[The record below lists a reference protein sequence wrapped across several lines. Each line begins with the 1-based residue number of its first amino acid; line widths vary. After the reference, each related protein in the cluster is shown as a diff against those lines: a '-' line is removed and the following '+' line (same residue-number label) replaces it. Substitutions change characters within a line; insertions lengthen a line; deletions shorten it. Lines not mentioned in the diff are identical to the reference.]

1 MIRLALCD
9 LRDHAAT
16 WIGAFMVAAACG
28 FIGGWGVSLAATAK
42 TYPNMQSSAV
52 TVIAFSM
59 IAAVPVAAQ
68 TANLAVTAQ
77 RRSYALWQLAN
88 ASPRQVRAVVLGQIA
103 TVALSGALCG
113 TLVEAASF
121 EPLFPW
127 VFSSPFYQPIDQVVL
142 EVGLPLMPAVWLA
155 VAAVFLVGG
164 LRGACNAAKTPPVA
178 VLREPE
184 EARRGMAW
192 TRTLLCAVLAFSTW
206 QVAASLSGSDLNS
219 LSASLFVPLL
229 ATATLAAAAPVALP
243 ALLGAWTA
251 LVSRGRWSVWFLAR
265 RAARFGLAASTSVEA
280 PVVVGFGVVAGV
292 FSLSN
297 LLGAFVVSRSV
308 VGYSTSLDWTSSVL
322 LLGGPVLIAVVGAA
336 ASMAMSSRARVRDVA
351 LLVACGASFRTVLA
365 SSVCEAL
372 IHAVTATLAGM
383 LCIIVSNAAV
393 AFALGLPP
401 LEGLSFA
408 EGAAVPLAGLVLVLV
423 AELAPTISVLRKGAV
438 PVLAARE

>member
-42 TYPNMQSSAV
+42 TYPNMQSFAV

-219 LSASLFVPLL
+219 LS
-229 ATATLAAAAPVALP
+229 VALP

-336 ASMAMSSRARVRDVA
+336 ASMAMSSRARVRNVA

-372 IHAVTATLAGM
+372 IHTVTATLAGM
-383 LCIIVSNAAV
+383 LCVIVSNAAV

>member
-9 LRDHAAT
+9 LRDHATT
-16 WIGAFMVAAACG
+16 WIGAFMVAAVCG
-28 FIGGWGVSLAATAK
+28 FIGGWGVSLATTAR
-42 TYPNMQSSAV
+42 TYPNLQSFAV
-52 TVIAFSM
+52 TVIAFSA

-68 TANLAVTAQ
+68 TASLAVTAQ

-88 ASPRQVRAVVLGQIA
+88 ASPCQVRAVVLGQIA
-103 TVALSGALCG
+103 AVALSGALCG
-113 TLVEAASF
+113 TLAEAAAF

-127 VFSSPFYQPIDQVVL
+127 VFSSPFYQPIDQVAL
-142 EVGLPLMPAVWLA
+142 EVGFPLMPTVWLA
-155 VAAVFLVGG
+155 VAAVFLIGG

-178 VLREPE
+178 ALREPE
-184 EARRGMAW
+184 EARRGMTWA
-192 TRTLLCAVLAFSTW
+192 RAALCAVLAFSTW
-206 QVAASLSGSDLNS
+206 RVAASLSGSELDS
-219 LSASLFVPLL
+219 LSASPFVPLL
-229 ATATLAAAAPVALP
+229 ATAALAAAAPVALP
-243 ALLGAWTA
+243 ALLDAWTA
-251 LVSRGRWSVWFLAR
+251 LVSRGRWNAWFLAR
-265 RAARFGLAASTSVEA
+265 RAARFGLATSTSVET
-280 PVVVGFGVVAGV
+280 PVVVGFGVVAGI

-322 LLGGPVLIAVVGAA
+322 LLGGPVLLAVVGAA

-383 LCIIVSNAAV
+383 LCAAASNAAI
-393 AFALGLPP
+393 AFALGLPL

-408 EGAAVPLAGLVLVLV
+408 EGATVSLAGLVLVLA
-423 AELAPTISVLRKGAV
+423 AELVPTISVLRKGAV
-438 PVLAARE
+438 PALAARE